1 GLSTDVLGHLLE
13 VLSGRSLA
21 ELLNERVFSPLG
33 MWDSGF
39 VAQDPTRLAQPFPQD
54 PETGRSI
61 RLIPVEAEPLRY
73 AAGLGGVSTVG
84 DYLRFLEALRT

>member
-1 GLSTDVLGHLLE
+1 MDRFDLPREEFLTRLASLPLRFQPGEAFEYGLSTDVLGHLLE

-39 VAQDPTRLAQPFPQD
+39 VAQDPT
-54 PETGRSI
+54 
-61 RLIPVEAEPLRY
+61 
-73 AAGLGGVSTVG
+73 
-84 DYLRFLEALRT
+84 